1 MIPRI
6 KFQSILHYNS
16 KDIQLEKQFN
26 ELIYNYSRPWRK
38 YHNCDHILSMLES
51 ITPQIKEDL
60 TEDEL
65 RILQTAIIF
74 HDVIYVPGSKSSED
88 ASADFAKMFLNRD
101 GWDKE
106 DIREIMILIR
116 ETKFYPDL
124 SFMQLPFISN
134 EFQNLITI
142 IQDLDLLG
150 FAYDDQKFDVNQ
162 QNVFNELS
170 ILKYEGSPENNFY
183 KIIEESMSRGR
194 LMYRTKYFK
203 HLNEKAH
210 NNIKRIIKELEDG
223 N

>member
-1 MIPRI
+1 MTPRI
-6 KFQSILHYNS
+6 KFQSILQFDT
-16 KDIQLEKQFN
+16 KDLQLEAQFN
-26 ELIYNYSRPWRK
+26 ELLYNYSRRWRT
-38 YHNCDHILSMLES
+38 YHNYEHIMSMLDA
-51 ITPQIKEDL
+51 ITPEIKEDL

-74 HDVIYVPGSKSSED
+74 HDVIYIPGSKSSED
-88 ASADFAKMFLNRD
+88 ASADFARMFLNRA
-101 GWDKE
+101 GWNEKDVKKVS
-106 DIREIMILIR
+106 ILIK

-124 SFMQLPFISN
+124 SFMQFPFISN

-150 FAYDDQKFDVNQ
+150 FAYDEERFDINQ
-162 QNVFNELS
+162 QNVFDELS

-183 KIIEESMSRGR
+183 KNIEESMSKGR

-210 NNIKRIIKELEDG
+210 SNIKRIIKELEDG